1 MNGARS
7 AVPPWAPVGTSAPI
21 RRPATRRRTSRA
33 EALAIERGCVGPA
46 TSASP
51 ATATV
56 AATIALREGLPGA
69 PALGQEVLWDLRLL
83 KVLFALCGLDVG
95 RRAAWHVHAE
105 LGIPDGPERA
115 LGRTERGVGDG
126 LDRPFA
132 LGLVAIRF
140 DRECGLPRDAFPRK
154 TLALRTA
161 ARDPLAIAPAPSS
174 PASAATATTTSRFA
188 LPGSLALGQR
198 LAFRSGFGCGLGG
211 ADQA

>member
-1 MNGARS
+1 HWRFRWLTRSWTRRDLGTPGSARCHR
-7 AVPPWAPVGTSAPI
+7 PPRTLAAQPPDAARRAGCDP
-21 RRPATRRRTSRA
+21 RPAGPGSVPRGRA
-33 EALAIERGCVGPA
+33 EPRSTAPRKAAARRSSAGLGP
-46 TSASP
+46 
-51 ATATV
+51 
-56 AATIALREGLPGA
+56 
-69 PALGQEVLWDLRLL
+69 
-83 KVLFALCGLDVG
+83 
-95 RRAAWHVHAE
+95 
-105 LGIPDGPERA
+105 
-115 LGRTERGVGDG
+115 ERGVGDG

-198 LAFRSGFGCGLGG
+198 LAFR
-211 ADQA
+211 